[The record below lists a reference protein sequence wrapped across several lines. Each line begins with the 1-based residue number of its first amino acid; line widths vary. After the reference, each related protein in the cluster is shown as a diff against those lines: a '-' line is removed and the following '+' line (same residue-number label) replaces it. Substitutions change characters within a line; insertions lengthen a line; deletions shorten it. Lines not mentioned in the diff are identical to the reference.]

1 MNFSLTNSGVAP
13 FKGHVG
19 FDSSLAEPLGYSFA
33 EGYVF
38 DYSKTN
44 DDGRGKVGA
53 TNKCTYNGAST
64 TLLDG
69 WMNKTWWAS
78 EGSEPESWIIEFST
92 KGISAEHL
100 SMQFTSYGAETSST
114 GKTPYN
120 WTAWWSESGDLKD
133 ASAWTKIADYVVPD
147 GVVSA
152 AQQDWQLPAFKQ
164 YDFPLPAEM
173 LGKDRVYIRLQPS
186 DRYTNTSYFS
196 EGLAPAGAKSGNGMD
211 YFAVRYN

>member
-1 MNFSLTNSGVAP
+1 
-13 FKGHVG
+13 
-19 FDSSLAEPLGYSFA
+19 
-33 EGYVF
+33 
-38 DYSKTN
+38 
-44 DDGRGKVGA
+44 
-53 TNKCTYNGAST
+53 
-64 TLLDG
+64 
-69 WMNKTWWAS
+69 MNKTWWAS
-78 EGSEPESWIIEFST
+78 EDSEPESWIIEFST
-92 KGISAEHL
+92 RGISAEHL

-114 GKTPYN
+114 GKSPYN

-186 DRYTNTSYFS
+186 DRYTNTSYFG
-196 EGLAPAGAKSGNGMD
+196 EGLAPAGAKSANGMD